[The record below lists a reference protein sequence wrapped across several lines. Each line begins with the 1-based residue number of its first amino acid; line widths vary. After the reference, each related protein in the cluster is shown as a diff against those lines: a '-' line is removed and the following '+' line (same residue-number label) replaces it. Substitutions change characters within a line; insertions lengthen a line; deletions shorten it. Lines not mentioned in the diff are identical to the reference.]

1 MLEAK
6 GLTFYAL
13 YDAYDQ
19 LLAANPG
26 KGLVLGNDA
35 VLYIEGVELCSAPYR
50 DGVLVVEEAGVIDPR
65 AWSDSEGCWQ
75 CDDDAEMT
83 VSVVNNPRWVD
94 LDFIESSEHLKRQ
107 PAQIEHHQ

>member
-13 YDAYDQ
+13 YDAYDK

-26 KGLVLGNDA
+26 KALVLGDDSA
-35 VLYIEGVELCSAPYR
+35 LYIEGGELCSAPFK
-50 DGVLVVEEAGVIDPR
+50 DGVLVIEEAGCIDPR

-94 LDFIESSEHLKRQ
+94 IGFIDSAEHLKSQ
-107 PAQIEHHQ
+107 PALIEHHL

>member
-13 YDAYDQ
+13 YDAYDK

-26 KGLVLGNDA
+26 KALVLGNDS
-35 VLYIEGVELCSAPYR
+35 VLYIDGGELCSAPFKG
-50 DGVLVVEEAGVIDPR
+50 GVLVVEEAGCIDPR

-94 LDFIESSEHLKRQ
+94 LDFIESTDHLKAQ
-107 PAQIEHHQ
+107 PALIEHRQ